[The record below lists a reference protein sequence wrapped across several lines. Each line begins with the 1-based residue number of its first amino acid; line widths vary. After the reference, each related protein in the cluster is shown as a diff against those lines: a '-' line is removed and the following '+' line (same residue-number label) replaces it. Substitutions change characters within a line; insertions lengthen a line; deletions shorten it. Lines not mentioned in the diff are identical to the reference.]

1 MTHLHCHLHCHLQY
15 RPLDFTSLE
24 DCRLL
29 ARWENDPAIRRFTRP
44 FQDEADFKQPAD
56 PDELLKKYAKT
67 PRRESVLA
75 DLMVLLD
82 GEAVG
87 SAGVEIDPPH
97 QLSMK
102 SGTAWYGIT
111 LGEAR
116 ARGRGLG
123 VEVIRHLEDLSRSAG
138 ATQAEVGVFEYNEA
152 SIRLFEKL
160 GYRRFGSV
168 PEMTWWDGK
177 LWTDLRYTKSLA

>member
-1 MTHLHCHLHCHLQY
+1 MIPLEY
-15 RPLDFTSLE
+15 RALDFSSLE

-29 ARWENDPAIRRFTRP
+29 ARWENDPAIRRFIRP
-44 FQDEADFKQPAD
+44 FRDETDFNQSAVP
-56 PDELLKKYAKT
+56 EVLLSQYAKP
-67 PRRESVLA
+67 PRPRSVLA
-75 DLMVLLD
+75 DLMILLE
-82 GEAVG
+82 GEVVG
-87 SAGVEIDPPH
+87 SASAEIDPPH

-102 SGTAWYGIT
+102 TGTAWYGIT

-116 ARGRGLG
+116 ARGRGFG
-123 VEVIRHLEDLSRSAG
+123 GEVIRHLEDISRSAG
-138 ATQAEVGVFEYNEA
+138 ATRAEVGVFEFNEA

-177 LWTDLRYTKSLA
+177 YWTDLRYTKSLA